1 MVKLCT
7 CVYKFIHEYM
17 FSHFLSICLGME
29 LMGHMLTLYL
39 TLENYQPLFH
49 SGCSSLHSQEQCLK
63 VPILRILANV
73 CYFLFCFLITPIS
86 VNVNSYLTGTLAC
99 LSLMI
104 NDAKC
109 LFMCLLSLCL
119 SSLEKC
125 LLRFVA
131 HFKNE
136 MSFKLLCCSFFFP
149 RKKQMYDLQCFSLIL
164 SSHLIPAFLLVSFET
179 QNFNFDEVQ
188 FICIFFGGLY
198 FGIISRKS
206 LLNPRSQRFTPK
218 SFTGSAFT
226 FKSLVHF
233 ELVSVY
239 ALR

>member
-1 MVKLCT
+1 MMRSAFS
-7 CVYKFIHEYM
+7 CVYCPFA
-17 FSHFLSICLGME
+17 
-29 LMGHMLTLYL
+29 YL
-39 TLENYQPLFH
+39 LWRNVYSDL
-49 SGCSSLHSQEQCLK
+49 L
-63 VPILRILANV
+63 PILR
-73 CYFLFCFLITPIS
+73 
-86 VNVNSYLTGTLAC
+86 
-99 LSLMI
+99 MR
-104 NDAKC
+104 
-109 LFMCLLSLCL
+109 CLLNYC
-119 SSLEKC
+119 
-125 LLRFVA
+125 VVV
-131 HFKNE
+131 
-136 MSFKLLCCSFFFP
+136 FFFP